1 MGPTEIYI
9 VTRYEILQIT
19 ILSEIF
25 SSVTTLR
32 INIALKSD
40 NCTSSSGIP
49 QNNKNISSAK
59 TIIISRLYFHQE
71 HEVELLDLKKAYFFL

>member
-9 VTRYEILQIT
+9 VTTYEILQIT
-19 ILSEIF
+19 ILRFF

-40 NCTSSSGIP
+40 NCTSSSGIA

-59 TIIISRLYFHQE
+59 TIIISRLFFHQE
-71 HEVELLDLKKAYFFL
+71 HEVELLDLKKA

>member
-25 SSVTTLR
+25 FICHNTK
-32 INIALKSD
+32 NIAMKSD
-40 NCTSSSGIP
+40 NCTSSSSTA
-49 QNNKNISSAK
+49 QNNTNISSAK
-59 TIIISRLYFHQE
+59 TIIISRLLFHQE
-71 HEVELLDLKKAYFFL
+71 YEVELLDLRKT

>member
-1 MGPTEIYI
+1 MGPTDIYI

-25 SSVTTLR
+25 FICHNTR

-49 QNNKNISSAK
+49 QNNKNIYSAK

-71 HEVELLDLKKAYFFL
+71 HEVELSDLKKA